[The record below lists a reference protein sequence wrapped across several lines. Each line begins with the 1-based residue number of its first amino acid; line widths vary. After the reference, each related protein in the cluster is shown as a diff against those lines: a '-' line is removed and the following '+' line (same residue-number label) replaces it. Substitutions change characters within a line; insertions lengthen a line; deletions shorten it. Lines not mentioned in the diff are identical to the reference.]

1 MNGGASSAAE
11 FRSDADFRSDT
22 VTRPCAAMR
31 AAMAAAVVGDD
42 VLGDDPTVLRLEE
55 RVAAQ
60 CGKEAALFVP
70 SGTMGNQIA
79 VKLHTQ
85 PGEELIC
92 EERSHVWVNEA
103 GGLGLISG
111 VQTKALAA
119 PSGCPEPAAIEAAV
133 RDEDVHHPR
142 TALVVLENT
151 HNYAGGRVI
160 SVERMAAIRAVA
172 QRRGLKVHLDGA
184 RLWNA
189 VVATKTPIAQF
200 AAQVDTLT
208 FCFSKGLGCPVGSM
222 LVGSRKDIERARRI
236 RKALG
241 GGMRQVGILAAA
253 AEFALDH
260 LVERLADDHAR
271 ARRLAA
277 AFAALPGCLVDP
289 ATVETNIVFVERP
302 AGDAAELERRLAAAG
317 VRAIALAVDRLRLVT
332 HRDVGDGEVARAIEA
347 MGTATRALAAPAGR
361 S

>member
-1 MNGGASSAAE
+1 MSGADVENGGG
-11 FRSDADFRSDT
+11 ADFRSDT

-31 AAMAAAVVGDD
+31 AAMAGAEVGDD
-42 VLGDDPTVLRLEE
+42 VLGDDPTVLRLQE
-55 RVAAQ
+55 RVAAR
-60 CGKEAALFVP
+60 CGHEDALFVP

-79 VKLHTQ
+79 VKLHTD

-92 EERSHVWVNEA
+92 EERAHVWVNEA

-111 VQTKALAA
+111 VQTRTLPA
-119 PSGCPEPAAIEAAV
+119 PSGCPDAAAIEAAI

-142 TALVVLENT
+142 TALVVIENT
-151 HNYAGGRVI
+151 HNYAGGRIVPLAQ
-160 SVERMAAIRAVA
+160 MAAIRAVA
-172 QRRGLKVHLDGA
+172 RRRGIKVHLDGA

-189 VVATKTPIAQF
+189 VVATGTPIAAW
-200 AAQVDTLT
+200 AAEVDTLT

-222 LVGSRKDIERARRI
+222 LVGSRDAMARARRI

-241 GGMRQVGILAAA
+241 GGMRQVGVLAAA
-253 AEFALDH
+253 AEWALDH

-277 AFAALPGCLVDP
+277 AFATMPGCRLDP

-302 AGDAAELERRLAAAG
+302 AGDAAELERQLAAAG
-317 VRAIALAVDRLRLVT
+317 VKAIALAADRLRFVT
-332 HRDVGDGEVARAIEA
+332 HRDVGDAAVERAIAA
-347 MGTATRALAAPAGR
+347 MAAATCGGTRNERRR

>member
-1 MNGGASSAAE
+1 MTAP
-11 FRSDADFRSDT
+11 ADFRSDT

-31 AAMAAAVVGDD
+31 QAMASAVVGDD
-42 VLGDDPTVLRLEE
+42 VFGDDPTVNRLQE

-79 VKLHTQ
+79 IKLHTQ

-103 GGLGLISG
+103 GGLGMISG
-111 VQTKALAA
+111 VQTRTLPGPDGVPTLAA
-119 PSGCPEPAAIEAAV
+119 LEGAI

-142 TALVVLENT
+142 SALIVLENT

-160 SVERMAAIRAVA
+160 PLATMVAIRALA
-172 QRRGLKVHLDGA
+172 LRRGLKIHLDGA

-189 VVATKTPIAQF
+189 VVATATPIAEF

-208 FCFSKGLGCPVGSM
+208 FCFSKGLCCPVGSI
-222 LVGSRKDIERARRI
+222 LVGSADAIARARRL

-241 GGMRQVGILAAA
+241 GGMRQAGILAAA

-260 LVERLADDHAR
+260 LVERLAEDHAR
-271 ARRLAA
+271 ARQLAA
-277 AFAALPGCLVDP
+277 GFTTMRGCRVDP
-289 ATVETNIVFVERP
+289 RTVETNLVFVERC
-302 AGDAAELERRLAAAG
+302 AGDAVALERRLADDG
-317 VRAIALAVDRLRLVT
+317 VLTIALAADRLRFVT
-332 HRDVGDGEVARAIEA
+332 HRDVGDREVERALQS
-347 MGTATRALAAPAGR
+347 MDKATRALAG
-361 S
+361 